1 MNDKNIARTLLTQL
15 GTLIPMFGA
24 KNILDTGRGVQFKIG
39 RNPKRITHITIELAD
54 DDTYDVK
61 LSRVPSM
68 KMLLKGA
75 ETVNCGEFEMVYA
88 DQLHSLLEA
97 TTGLCASL

>member
-1 MNDKNIARTLLTQL
+1 MNNPTIARTLLSQL
-15 GTLIPMFGA
+15 GTVIPMFGA

-61 LSRVPSM
+61 LSRVPTLKAM
-68 KMLLKGA
+68 IKGA

-97 TTGLCASL
+97 TTGLCANL